1 MKYEIW
7 NICICHDRSR
17 DAGRN
22 LRVKVSR
29 GNINPKNSGRDTRD
43 TGLRGERKGW
53 ISVGW
58 ITRKK
63 ESFLLNDLS
72 RKAREGSISKARP
85 FPRVRSSAQTSVF
98 QDEKIFP
105 YFIRENWYSKHE
117 DEDVVKKKK
126 KSLFSFSHETS
137 IVCPS
142 CNENFPHDNFLLL
155 LLLLLWILRSR
166 HVFWEYLLFTDVL
179 LERWKFLLQSS
190 FGDFT
195 LCLIFLLDWK
205 WMVNDFLQ
213 FLFCR

>member
-1 MKYEIW
+1 MDHAKERKLSVERSLEEGTRGIDIQSASVSTCAFIGA
-7 NICICHDRSR
+7 NICFSR
-17 DAGRN
+17 WENIPVFYPWKLVFEAR
-22 LRVKVSR
+22 RR
-29 GNINPKNSGRDTRD
+29 GCR
-43 TGLRGERKGW
+43 
-53 ISVGW
+53 
-58 ITRKK
+58 
-63 ESFLLNDLS
+63 
-72 RKAREGSISKARP
+72 
-85 FPRVRSSAQTSVF
+85 
-98 QDEKIFP
+98 
-105 YFIRENWYSKHE
+105 
-117 DEDVVKKKK
+117 KKKK

>member
-1 MKYEIW
+1 MHRIVLSIDLIERG

-17 DAGRN
+17 DEIGI
-22 LRVKVSR
+22 KVSR

-126 KSLFSFSHETS
+126 KESF
-137 IVCPS
+137 
-142 CNENFPHDNFLLL
+142 
-155 LLLLLWILRSR
+155 
-166 HVFWEYLLFTDVL
+166 
-179 LERWKFLLQSS
+179 
-190 FGDFT
+190 
-195 LCLIFLLDWK
+195 
-205 WMVNDFLQ
+205 
-213 FLFCR
+213 

>member
-1 MKYEIW
+1 MHRIVLSIDLIERG

-17 DAGRN
+17 DEIGI
-22 LRVKVSR
+22 KVSR

-126 KSLFSFSHETS
+126 KSLF
-137 IVCPS
+137 P
-142 CNENFPHDNFLLL
+142 PPL
-155 LLLLLWILRSR
+155 
-166 HVFWEYLLFTDVL
+166 
-179 LERWKFLLQSS
+179 
-190 FGDFT
+190 DFT
-195 LCLIFLLDWK
+195 ITTRVLGIFTIHRRAARTLKIFITVFLWRLYTLP
-205 WMVNDFLQ
+205 DFPSRLKMNGK
-213 FLFCR
+213 

>member
-1 MKYEIW
+1 MHRIVLSIDLIERG

-17 DAGRN
+17 DEIGI
-22 LRVKVSR
+22 KVSR

-85 FPRVRSSAQTSVF
+85 FPHVRSSVQTSVF
-98 QDEKIFP
+98 QDEKIFQ

-126 KSLFSFSHETS
+126 R
-137 IVCPS
+137 V
-142 CNENFPHDNFLLL
+142 FLV
-155 LLLLLWILRSR
+155 SR
-166 HVFWEYLLFTDVL
+166 TKHRLSVL
-179 LERWKFLLQSS
+179 LATRIFHTTISSSSSS
-190 FGDFT
+190 FFGFYDHDT
-195 LCLIFLLDWK
+195 CSGNIYYS
-205 WMVNDFLQ
+205 Q
-213 FLFCR
+213 TCC